1 MWSETEW
8 RVFSLKVALSVVVA
22 EAVFRVRLVAGSW
35 SPGR

>member
-22 EAVFRVRLVAGSW
+22 EAGFA
-35 SPGR
+35 